1 MGQLLDRKKRT
12 LETLQDV
19 KDVASE
25 LTRKRLNEEF
35 QIEDRAL
42 YSNITAEG
50 VTQGTPVSEA
60 ADKNPAEPGQVNVEI
75 EARSAN
81 VSVDKK
87 PEAKRTEAKK

>member
-1 MGQLLDRKKRT
+1 MALAERKQRQVES
-12 LETLQDV
+12 LNDV
-19 KDVASE
+19 KKVAEE

-35 QIEDRAL
+35 TLEDRAK

-50 VTQGTPVSEA
+50 VTDGVLVSEA
-60 ADKNPAEPGQVNVEI
+60 AEKNPAEPGQLNVEQ

-87 PEAKRTEAKK
+87 PGAARTEAKK